1 MKVKDINNQALE
13 IIKTVF
19 KAVVVSDDKN
29 VWIKAINFI
38 TGKIDS
44 LKLER
49 NKEVIN
55 DLDNSGDSV
64 LEVWKW
70 EAVRKQILKKYGNK
84 FICKNTQKK

>member
-55 DLDNSGDSV
+55 DLDNSGNSV

-70 EAVRKQILKKYGNK
+70 EAVRKQILKKYGKK